1 MASGLFREFTEAN
14 KSAAV
19 KQLIKDSTP
28 DADFFF
34 MVILS
39 VLMATF
45 GLLLGNT
52 PVLIGSMLIAPLLS
66 PLLSLSLGV
75 VFSDGKLISRSFYT
89 ILKSFAFSVF
99 LSFLM
104 GIIFIQ
110 FMDQARVDAL
120 IQSFSVWN
128 VFFLYLVVAI
138 IAGLA
143 ASFASIAPSINAI
156 LPGAAIAVT
165 LIPPIAATGVG
176 MALFRWDMISSAML
190 LFVVNA
196 VGIMFASMIMFSLMN
211 LYTKREIAQRAVAM
225 EDKKNKRETHP
236 EDL

>member
-1 MASGLFREFTEAN
+1 MKGLFREFTEAN
-14 KSAAV
+14 KAVAV

-45 GLLLGNT
+45 GLLLGNV
-52 PVLIGSMLIAPLLS
+52 PIIIGSMLIAPILS
-66 PLLSLSLGV
+66 PLLSLSLGIII
-75 VFSDGKLISRSFYT
+75 SDSNLISRSFYT

-104 GIIFIQ
+104 GLIFVQ
-110 FMDQARVDAL
+110 FMEETRVDAL
-120 IQSFSVWN
+120 VHSFEVWN

-143 ASFASIAPSINAI
+143 ASFSSIAPHLNAA

-176 MALFRWDMISSAML
+176 MALFRWDMISSALL
-190 LFVVNA
+190 LFIVNA
-196 VGIMFASMIMFSLMN
+196 VGIMFASMVMFSLMN
-211 LYTKREIAQRAVAM
+211 LYTKRDVAKRTVES
-225 EDKKNKRETHP
+225 EDKKHRKETDP